1 MKPHETF
8 VYGLQILFGK
18 LWDETS
24 KKQFF
29 YYNNDTLRYCS
40 KDWNIT
46 WYRYLCLIPILCGF
60 THISR
65 RWWLIIEQ
73 LLVCH
78 RRWSNTS
85 QGEFCWDMCLIHDS
99 IMRCKLNSTNE
110 MSLMEQG
117 LCSVQCTSPP
127 WIWVVFIFTAIN
139 KLSLCFSNCTNYVK
153 SFFSFSIY

>member
-1 MKPHETF
+1 MRRVCYDLRAHFGSIKSGETWEAKVIWGFNLMKPHETF

-78 RRWSNTS
+78 RRWIDVDQIQVKVNFVGICVSYMT
-85 QGEFCWDMCLIHDS
+85 QLWDASS
-99 IMRCKLNSTNE
+99 IQLMR
-110 MSLMEQG
+110 
-117 LCSVQCTSPP
+117 
-127 WIWVVFIFTAIN
+127 WV
-139 KLSLCFSNCTNYVK
+139 
-153 SFFSFSIY
+153 